1 MKYYKEEKKC
11 TVTVLETTNCETRRA
26 KTFDIEGG
34 DRDEF
39 IAMLK
44 SDIAFRNIIS
54 PQIQDRTLKLVIT
67 DYKRRSPKILY
78 LSKFDLDDFDTMLDG
93 ALNRSEG
100 GAF

>member
-11 TVTVLETTNCETRRA
+11 TVTVLETENCETRRA

-44 SDIAFRNIIS
+44 NDIAFRNIIS

-67 DYKRRSPKILY
+67 DYKRRSPKIVY